1 MTDPIHPD
9 RSRRRRLIISLTAA
23 GIVLLTFVAVG
34 VYGLIAGPR
43 TEPAGNPP
51 PHTTAPRT
59 PSMPATDPSPT
70 APALPPL
77 PSTKDPAV
85 FARAVAEVLFI
96 WDTFTTLTPDDHRAV
111 ILEAAD
117 PSGEETPGLIA
128 DLDGYLP
135 STSTWHNLQEYH
147 TAQTLTIDR
156 LWIPEQWQEAV
167 TAAGGQ
173 IRDGLVAYTVEGV
186 RHRTGVWFDKPVSS
200 AHEVAFTMFLS
211 CPPATGRCVL
221 LRLSQLDNPLR

>member
-1 MTDPIHPD
+1 MTDPIPPD

-23 GIVLLTFVAVG
+23 GVVLLTFVAVG
-34 VYGLIAGPR
+34 VYGLITGPR
-43 TEPAGNPP
+43 TQAAGDP
-51 PHTTAPRT
+51 PHTTTAPST
-59 PSMPATDPSPT
+59 APTSDTSPSPT

-77 PSTKDPAV
+77 PSTKDPVV
-85 FARAVAEVLFI
+85 FARAVAEALFT

-111 ILEAAD
+111 IVEAAD
-117 PSGEETPGLIA
+117 PSGEEIPGLIA

-135 STSTWHNLQEYH
+135 SASTWHSLQEYR
-147 TAQTLTIDR
+147 TAQTLTVDR
-156 LWIPEQWQEAV
+156 VWVPEQWHEAV
-167 TAAGGQ
+167 TASGGQ
-173 IRDGLVAYTVEGV
+173 IRDGLAAYTVEGV
-186 RHRTGVWFDKPVSS
+186 RHRTGVWFNKPVSS